1 MMSFSKKDF
10 MTEEEFTLIRD
21 LVQREFGILLKGDK
35 RLTLHAKVSH
45 RLEILGLESY
55 RDYHTY
61 IVSDSTRDELF
72 RLASHITNNETY
84 FFREK
89 AQLDVFSG
97 LLSEMKR
104 ERQSRS
110 ENELRV
116 LSLACSSGE
125 EAYSLNIV
133 LQENGLFAWDWDVRI
148 TGMDI
153 DRSALAKA
161 REASYSRN
169 SFRLLN
175 GDRGIVDKY
184 FSVSGDRYVLRRS
197 LLKNV
202 EFVHGNVLEEA
213 SFAGLHGA
221 DAIFCRN
228 VLIYMSDEAIERLI
242 RNLYNVLADSGYL
255 FIGSAESLIQK
266 TNLFLPEYVG
276 GIIAYRKNGAARASV
291 DEDRDRTEE
300 RRTA

>member
-1 MMSFSKKDF
+1 MTSFSKKDF

-97 LLSEMKR
+97 LLSGMKR

-161 REASYSRN
+161 KEASYSRN

-213 SFAGLHGA
+213 SFAGLQGA

-242 RNLYNVLADSGYL
+242 GNLYNVLADSGYL

-291 DEDRDRTEE
+291 DEDRERAEE

>member
-1 MMSFSKKDF
+1 MTSFSKKDF
-10 MTEEEFTLIRD
+10 MTEEEFALIRD
-21 LVQREFGILLKGDK
+21 LVRKEFGILLKGDK
-35 RLTLHAKVSH
+35 RLTLHTRVSH
-45 RLEILGLESY
+45 RLGILGLERY
-55 RDYHTY
+55 RDYY
-61 IVSDSTRDELF
+61 SYVVSDPTRDELF

-97 LLSEMKR
+97 LLSAMKR
-104 ERQSRS
+104 ERQSRN
-110 ENELRV
+110 ENVLRV

-125 EAYSLNIV
+125 EPYSLNII
-133 LQENGLFAWDWDVRI
+133 LQENGLFAWDWDVTI

-153 DRSALAKA
+153 DRSALEKA
-161 REASYSRN
+161 REASYTKN

-175 GDRGIVDKY
+175 GDGAVVDKY
-184 FSVSGDRYVLRRS
+184 FSTSGDRYVLRRP

-228 VLIYMSDEAIERLI
+228 VLIYMSDEAIERMV
-242 RNLYNVLADSGYL
+242 RNLYNVLADGGYL
-255 FIGSAESLIQK
+255 FIGSSESLIQK
-266 TNLFLPEYVG
+266 TNLFMPEYVG
-276 GIIAYRKNGAARASV
+276 GIIVYRKNVSGRLQ
-291 DEDRDRTEE
+291 DK
-300 RRTA
+300 

>member
-1 MMSFSKKDF
+1 MTSFSKKDF

-97 LLSEMKR
+97 LLSGMKR

-161 REASYSRN
+161 KEASYSRN

-213 SFAGLHGA
+213 SFAGLQGA

-242 RNLYNVLADSGYL
+242 GNLYNVLADSGYL

-266 TNLFLPEYVG
+266 TIENPPSPPFPWPHQLRSDLSHFQPL
-276 GIIAYRKNGAARASV
+276 
-291 DEDRDRTEE
+291 
-300 RRTA
+300 